1 MTASPQTPAPGSTAQ
16 PCLSACASAVQIDAS
31 QANTGQ
37 NHAISALKFKILREF
52 LQLGWNVLLSDLDV
66 VVIQVCP
73 RLLHAAGAAVQSQ
86 MLKLLPGAPLMF

>member
-1 MTASPQTPAPGSTAQ
+1 M
-16 PCLSACASAVQIDAS
+16 QIDAS

-52 LQLGWNVLLSDLDV
+52 LQLGWNVLLSDIDV

-73 RLLHAAGAAVQSQ
+73 RLLRAAGAAVRSP
-86 MLKLLPGAPLMF
+86 MVELLPGTPLLL